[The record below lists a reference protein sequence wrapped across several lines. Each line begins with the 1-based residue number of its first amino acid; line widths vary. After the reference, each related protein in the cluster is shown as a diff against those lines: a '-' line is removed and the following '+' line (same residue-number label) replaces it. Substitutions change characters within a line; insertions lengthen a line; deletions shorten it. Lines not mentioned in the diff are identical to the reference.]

1 MNMQE
6 LMRELI
12 MQGMQRLP
20 ERQLQAETAEVLR
33 PQPQQELPGHAAEQA
48 GPAIYTGRAI
58 WHGSMP
64 TTDVISR
71 LRQGRLP
78 RQQTGPLRLQTAAAH
93 AITAIIA
100 VIGTIAAIA
109 ATAVLKNCRS

>member
-1 MNMQE
+1 MQE

-20 ERQLQAETAEVLR
+20 ERPLQAETAEVLR
-33 PQPQQELPGHAAEQA
+33 PERPRQALPGHAAEQA

-58 WHGSMP
+58 WQGFMP

-78 RQQTGPLRLQTAAAH
+78 RQQTGPLRLQIAAAH

-100 VIGTIAAIA
+100 VIGAIAATA